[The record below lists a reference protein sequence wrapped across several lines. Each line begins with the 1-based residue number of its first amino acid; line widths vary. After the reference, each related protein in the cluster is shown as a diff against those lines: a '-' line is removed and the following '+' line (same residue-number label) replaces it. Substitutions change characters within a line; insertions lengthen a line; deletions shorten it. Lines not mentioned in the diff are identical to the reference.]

1 MLNCLK
7 IFSVLPK
14 KITRY
19 SNEPP
24 IILRFI
30 SRKLEGFGLFE
41 LAFIIEPLLSK
52 TGKMLSG
59 FGLVTIAST
68 TDF

>member
-14 KITRY
+14 RITRY
-19 SNEPP
+19 SNETP

-30 SRKLEGFGLFE
+30 SRKLEGFGRFGLV
-41 LAFIIEPLLSK
+41 FIIEPLPLK
-52 TGKMLSG
+52 MGKISSG
-59 FGLVTIAST
+59 FGLVTIASM